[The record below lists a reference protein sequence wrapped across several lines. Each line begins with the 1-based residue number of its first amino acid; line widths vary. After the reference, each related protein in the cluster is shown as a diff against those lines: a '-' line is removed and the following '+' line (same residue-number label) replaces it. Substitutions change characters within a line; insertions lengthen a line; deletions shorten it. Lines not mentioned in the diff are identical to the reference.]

1 MSVRVKL
8 DEDLS
13 LLVAEPLVEAGYM
26 VTSVAEQGWS
36 GKTDVELWP
45 LIVAEGVFFV
55 TADKGFGD
63 IRTYVPGAHPGIIVM
78 RPDRESILE
87 YRSLLARIVKKQD
100 LESLIGCTTVVTPRG
115 IRVRRSLPCSTERNP
130 N

>member
-1 MSVRVKL
+1 MRFKL

-13 LLVAEPLVEAGYM
+13 PLVGEPLVEAGYM

-36 GKTDVELWP
+36 GKTDAELWP
-45 LIVAEGVFFV
+45 LIVAEGVIFV

-63 IRTYVPGAHPGIIVM
+63 VRTYIPDAHPGILLL

-87 YRSLLARIVKKQD
+87 YRSLLARIIKKQD
-100 LESLIGCTTVVTPRG
+100 LESLIGCTTVVSPRG
-115 IRVRRSLPCSTERNP
+115 VRVRRRPPGSKERNSS
-130 N
+130 